1 MSYEVVCA
9 DVLDWA
15 AENCEIGEARLAH
28 WLKEPLQM
36 ELAT

>member
-1 MSYEVVCA
+1 M
-9 DVLDWA
+9 LRLG

-28 WLKEPLQM
+28 WLKEPVQREL